1 MLRLYDFV
9 SGARETDGS
18 ALANERP
25 RFVTCCKHV
34 AWKNETFGRFFY
46 VVNGTFP
53 REMPIFAVN
62 STLKV
67 VIYFSGRGKKTEDTI
82 TITDSS

>member
-1 MLRLYDFV
+1 MIV
-9 SGARETDGS
+9 SGARESDSS
-18 ALANERP
+18 ALANEHP

-34 AWKNETFGRFFY
+34 AWKTKRLGAFLCRKWH
-46 VVNGTFP
+46 FP
-53 REMPIFAVN
+53 REMSIFAVN

-67 VIYFSGRGKKTEDTI
+67 VIYVSGRGKKIEDTI